1 MKNSLIFYRDWYEA
15 AQELSPDERLQYLD
29 AIMLYAFKG
38 KVGGSKLIKAATALV
53 RSTID
58 RDNDAYERK
67 CERNRLNILKR
78 WKRRNSDDSQQ
89 VPDNTKVNGG
99 IQTYTN
105 ATDNDNDND
114 NGNDNGNDNETTAKA
129 VVNNK
134 EKSTNVDKK
143 KSASTIVRRF
153 VKPSANDV
161 EAYCKER
168 GNDVDAQ
175 RFVDF
180 YESKGWKVGNSPMK
194 DWKAA
199 VRTWEKRDGRSGKT
213 HVGATLGV
221 GEWIDSTG
229 RRTYGTGKA
238 TIPMSAPARPSERY
252 CWDAQSQTWILL

>member
-1 MKNSLIFYRDWYEA
+1 MKNSMIFYRDWYEA

-29 AIMLYAFKG
+29 AIMLYAFEG

-78 WKRRNSDDSQQ
+78 WKSRNSAGSQQ
-89 VPDNTKVNGG
+89 VSDNTNVNGG
-99 IQTYTN
+99 IRTYTN
-105 ATDNDNDND
+105 ATYNDNDNDND
-114 NGNDNGNDNETTAKA
+114 NDNETTAKA

-153 VKPSANDV
+153 VKPSVADV
-161 EAYCKER
+161 EAYCNER
-168 GNDVDAQ
+168 GNGIDAQ

-199 VRTWEKRDGRSGKT
+199 VRTWEKHDGRAYKHQG
-213 HVGATLGV
+213 VALGV
-221 GEWIDSTG
+221 GEWIDETG

-238 TIPMSAPARPSERY
+238 TIPLNAPARPSDRY
-252 CWDAQSQTWILL
+252 CWDAQTQNWILI